1 MVHLALQPT
10 FYVGYKD
17 GYDETKIMPEL
28 NHQSTVSE
36 RWEKTR
42 NLNRL
47 TLGVGLFF

>member
-17 GYDETKIMPEL
+17 GYDETKIMSEL

-36 RWEKTR
+36 RWEKTQ